1 MGFLILNAM
10 ITGLCTGFR
19 GSTFI
24 VLGGRFSKRL
34 REHLF
39 GSLLSQEAD
48 FFGAVKTGDIT
59 SRLSADCQ
67 KVGDQVQLN
76 VQVFFRSLIQAV
88 ITLVWMFVINP
99 KLAVT
104 CFVVVP
110 AIVYASR
117 IFGDYMRTLST
128 ETQDSLA
135 EANSVAE
142 EVVAA
147 ISTTRCHA
155 AEAEEQ
161 RRYAIGMDKY
171 ATQFCAIPRN
181 SAQLRA
187 ILRNSAQLCAIL

>member
-1 MGFLILNAM
+1 M

-76 VQVFFRSLIQAV
+76 VQVTRAV
-88 ITLVWMFVINP
+88 
-99 KLAVT
+99 
-104 CFVVVP
+104 
-110 AIVYASR
+110 R
-117 IFGDYMRTLST
+117 
-128 ETQDSLA
+128 
-135 EANSVAE
+135 
-142 EVVAA
+142 
-147 ISTTRCHA
+147 
-155 AEAEEQ
+155 
-161 RRYAIGMDKY
+161 
-171 ATQFCAIPRN
+171 RN
-181 SAQLRA
+181 SLRNS
-187 ILRNSAQLCAIL
+187 LRNSAQFSDAARPSICRSSSARSSKR

>member
-1 MGFLILNAM
+1 M

-76 VQVFFRSLIQAV
+76 VQV
-88 ITLVWMFVINP
+88 T
-99 KLAVT
+99 
-104 CFVVVP
+104 
-110 AIVYASR
+110 
-117 IFGDYMRTLST
+117 G
-128 ETQDSLA
+128 
-135 EANSVAE
+135 
-142 EVVAA
+142 
-147 ISTTRCHA
+147 
-155 AEAEEQ
+155 
-161 RRYAIGMDKY
+161 RRRHHHHHHHHRHHHLLPPPPPPEP
-171 ATQFCAIPRN
+171 TPH
-181 SAQLRA
+181 LRH
-187 ILRNSAQLCAIL
+187 S

>member
-76 VQVFFRSLIQAV
+76 VQVTRTI
-88 ITLVWMFVINP
+88 WR
-99 KLAVT
+99 
-104 CFVVVP
+104 
-110 AIVYASR
+110 AIR
-117 IFGDYMRTLST
+117 
-128 ETQDSLA
+128 
-135 EANSVAE
+135 
-142 EVVAA
+142 
-147 ISTTRCHA
+147 
-155 AEAEEQ
+155 
-161 RRYAIGMDKY
+161 
-171 ATQFCAIPRN
+171 RN
-181 SAQLRA
+181 SAQFSDAAHPSICRSS
-187 ILRNSAQLCAIL
+187 SARSSKR

>member
-1 MGFLILNAM
+1 M

-76 VQVFFRSLIQAV
+76 VQVTGATRR
-88 ITLVWMFVINP
+88 
-99 KLAVT
+99 
-104 CFVVVP
+104 
-110 AIVYASR
+110 AIR
-117 IFGDYMRTLST
+117 
-128 ETQDSLA
+128 
-135 EANSVAE
+135 
-142 EVVAA
+142 
-147 ISTTRCHA
+147 
-155 AEAEEQ
+155 
-161 RRYAIGMDKY
+161 
-171 ATQFCAIPRN
+171 RN
-181 SAQLRA
+181 SAQF
-187 ILRNSAQLCAIL
+187 SAARPSICRSSSARSSKR

>member
-76 VQVFFRSLIQAV
+76 VQVTGRRRHHHHHHLHHRTPLLSILSVQVFFRSLIQAV

-99 KLAVT
+99 KLAAT

-117 IFGDYMRTLST
+117 RALD
-128 ETQDSLA
+128 
-135 EANSVAE
+135 
-142 EVVAA
+142 
-147 ISTTRCHA
+147 A
-155 AEAEEQ
+155 AEGGARPARLLLLTPLLLLLQ
-161 RRYAIGMDKY
+161 VRLKNLRRLHAHALDRDPGL
-171 ATQFCAIPRN
+171 AR
-181 SAQLRA
+181 
-187 ILRNSAQLCAIL
+187 

>member
-1 MGFLILNAM
+1 MRNYSESPILLQGFLILNAM

-76 VQVFFRSLIQAV
+76 VQVTR
-88 ITLVWMFVINP
+88 
-99 KLAVT
+99 
-104 CFVVVP
+104 
-110 AIVYASR
+110 AIR
-117 IFGDYMRTLST
+117 
-128 ETQDSLA
+128 
-135 EANSVAE
+135 
-142 EVVAA
+142 
-147 ISTTRCHA
+147 
-155 AEAEEQ
+155 
-161 RRYAIGMDKY
+161 
-171 ATQFCAIPRN
+171 RN
-181 SAQLRA
+181 SAQFGA
-187 ILRNSAQLCAIL
+187 IL